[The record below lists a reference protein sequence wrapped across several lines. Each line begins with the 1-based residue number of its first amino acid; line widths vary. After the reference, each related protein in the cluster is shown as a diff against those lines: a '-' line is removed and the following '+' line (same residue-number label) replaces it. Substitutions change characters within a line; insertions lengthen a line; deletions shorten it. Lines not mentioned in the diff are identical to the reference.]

1 MNFCLTLIGTLFVPM
16 FALGENLVDCSAVLQ
31 TGVQKKTVNNI
42 TGWSAISKQEILV
55 NNSNALFL
63 SKEIAETNSL
73 MLLASVLKNNTDKQ
87 IKTVI
92 GAKVINSCVNK
103 NFVYVQTWVDD
114 ISIQQ
119 AEAMKSSMA
128 NSLAN
133 NPTPRSA
140 NTQSQKESDSTSDLE
155 NLVKEMNKK
164 HK

>member
-1 MNFCLTLIGTLFVPM
+1 MANTK
-16 FALGENLVDCSAVLQ
+16 SAKKAIRSSE
-31 TGVQKKTVNNI
+31 QKKTVNNI

-63 SKEIAETNSL
+63 SKEIAETNSFI
-73 MLLASVLKNNTDKQ
+73 LLASVLKNNTDKK

-119 AEAMKSSMA
+119 AEAMKSSIA

-133 NPTPRSA
+133 NPTPRST

>member
-1 MNFCLTLIGTLFVPM
+1 MNFRFTLIGILCIPM
-16 FALGENLVDCSAVLQ
+16 FAFGENLVDCSGVLQ
-31 TGVQKKTVNNI
+31 TGVQKKTVHNT
-42 TGWSAISKQEILV
+42 TGWSAISKEEILA
-55 NNSNALFL
+55 NSSNALSL
-63 SKEIAETNSL
+63 AKEIAETKSL
-73 MLLASVLKNNTDKQ
+73 MLLASVLKNNTDKK

-140 NTQSQKESDSTSDLE
+140 NTQSQKESDSTTDLE

>member
-1 MNFCLTLIGTLFVPM
+1 M
-16 FALGENLVDCSAVLQ
+16 FALGENLVDCSGALQ
-31 TGVQKKTVNNI
+31 TGVQKKTVHNT
-42 TGWSAISKQEILV
+42 TGWSAISKEEILA
-55 NNSNALFL
+55 NNSNAIFL
-63 SKEIAETNSL
+63 AKEIAESKSL
-73 MLLASVLKNNTDKQ
+73 MLLASVLKNNTDKK

-119 AEAMKSSMA
+119 AEVLKSSIA

-140 NTQSQKESDSTSDLE
+140 NTQSLKESDSTNDLE

>member
-1 MNFCLTLIGTLFVPM
+1 M

-31 TGVQKKTVNNI
+31 TGVQKKIVYNT
-42 TGWSAISKQEILV
+42 TGWSAISKEEILA
-55 NNSNALFL
+55 NSSNALSL
-63 SKEIAETNSL
+63 AKEIAETKSL
-73 MLLASVLKNNTDKQ
+73 LLLASVLKNNTDKK
-87 IKTVI
+87 IKTII
-92 GAKVINSCVNK
+92 GAKIINSCVNK

-133 NPTPRSA
+133 NPTPSSA
-140 NTQSQKESDSTSDLE
+140 NTQPQKESDSTSDLE

>member
-1 MNFCLTLIGTLFVPM
+1 M
-16 FALGENLVDCSAVLQ
+16 FTLGENLVDCSGVLQ
-31 TGVQKKTVNNI
+31 TGVQKKTVHST
-42 TGWSAISKQEILV
+42 TGWSAISKEEILA
-55 NNSNALFL
+55 NSSNAISLA
-63 SKEIAETNSL
+63 KEIAETKSL
-73 MLLASVLKNNTDKQ
+73 MLLASVLKNNTDKK

-92 GAKVINSCVNK
+92 GAKVINSCVNE

-119 AEAMKSSMA
+119 AEAMKSSMS

-133 NPTPRSA
+133 NPTPRNA

>member
-1 MNFCLTLIGTLFVPM
+1 M
-16 FALGENLVDCSAVLQ
+16 FALGENLVDCSGVLQ
-31 TGVQKKTVNNI
+31 TGVQKKTVHNT
-42 TGWSAISKQEILV
+42 TGWSAISKEEILA
-55 NNSNALFL
+55 NSSNALSL
-63 SKEIAETNSL
+63 AKEIAETKSL
-73 MLLASVLKNNTDKQ
+73 MLLASVLKNNTDKK

-119 AEAMKSSMA
+119 AEAMKSNMA

-140 NTQSQKESDSTSDLE
+140 NIQSQKGSDSTSDLE